1 MKGWPSR
8 SEHDSVERGCD
19 MFEET
24 KKLLQRAQDANT
36 TLGELSDQ
44 REPTP
49 RLVSRILMAALAL
62 GCLAA
67 LIAAAVAASR

>member
-8 SEHDSVERGCD
+8 SEHDSVKRGSD

-24 KKLLQRAQDANT
+24 KKLLQRAQDTNT

-44 REPTP
+44 RQPRP
-49 RLVSRILMAALAL
+49 RLASRILMAALAL